1 MSATD
6 ILNRISKY
14 RATGQGKW
22 MAVCPAHNDRS
33 PSLSITELEDTRVL
47 LRCHAGCG
55 TLDVLT
61 AIGLSWDAVMPPPK
75 HPQPHYK
82 SIDRRY
88 QSSLDD
94 FVVELAEDAKEHGRK
109 LTATDKERYK
119 LALKRGGRRNGFAD
133 KVRREANKP
142 LFGAH

>member
-6 ILNRISKY
+6 ILERISKY
-14 RATGQGKW
+14 RATGQGEW

-33 PSLSITELEDTRVL
+33 PSLSITELPDTRVL
-47 LRCHAGCG
+47 LHCHAGCG

-61 AIGLSWDAVMPPPK
+61 AIGLSWDAVMPPEK
-75 HPQPHYK
+75 HPQPHYR
-82 SIDRRY
+82 STDRRY
-88 QSSLDD
+88 KSSLDD
-94 FVVELAEDAKEHGRK
+94 FVVELAEDAKANGRK

-133 KVRREANKP
+133 KVRREASKP
-142 LFGAH
+142 LSGAC